1 MIRIGVVGY
10 GYWGPNIVRNF
21 SRLTNATV
29 AWVCDVNPKTLKEIP
44 LIYPT
49 IKTTNR
55 YKDLLEDPSLDAVV
69 IVTPTST
76 HLPLARLALLSGKH
90 VLVEKPMTT
99 TAREARVLVNLAK
112 RKKRI
117 LMVDH
122 TFIYT
127 PAIRK
132 LKAIIKSKQLG
143 DIYYIDSV
151 RTNLGILQ
159 KDANV
164 VYDLATHDFSIMDY
178 LFHQMPKTISATGIT
193 QKDLKQE
200 TVAHIGS
207 TYKNG
212 LFVHCH
218 VNWLSPIKIRRM
230 MFIGTKKM
238 LTYDDI
244 EPSEKLKI
252 YDKGVSFIKD
262 PKQSY
267 QLRIG
272 YRSGSAVVP
281 NIPLEEGLYGMA
293 QEFIRAIRLKR
304 PPVTDG
310 SMGLRVV
317 TCLETATKSLRAKG
331 KPVTV
336 KKL

>member
-29 AWVCDVNPKTLKEIP
+29 AWVCDVVPKTLREIP

-49 IKTTNR
+49 IKTTNT
-55 YKDLLEDPSLDAVV
+55 YQDLLTDPSLDAVV
-69 IVTPTST
+69 IVTPTHT
-76 HLPLARLALLSGKH
+76 HRDLARRAILAGKH

-99 TAREARVLVNLAK
+99 TAREARDLVNLAK

-127 PAIRK
+127 PAIRM
-132 LKAIIKSKQLG
+132 LKKIITSSQLG
-143 DIYYIDSV
+143 DVYYIDSV
-151 RTNLGILQ
+151 RTNLGIVQ
-159 KDANV
+159 KDTNV

-178 LFHQMPKTISATGIT
+178 LFRRTPKTITATGIT
-193 QKDLKQE
+193 HKDLKQE
-200 TVAHIGS
+200 TVAYIGAAYS
-207 TYKNG
+207 DN
-212 LFVHCH
+212 LFFHCH
-218 VNWLSPIKIRRM
+218 VSWLSPIKIRRM
-230 MFIGTKKM
+230 IFVGTKKM

-244 EPSEKLKI
+244 EPSEKLKM
-252 YDKGVSFIKD
+252 YDKGVSLVKD

-272 YRSGSAVVP
+272 YRTGNAVVP
-281 NIPLEEGLYGMA
+281 NIPIEEGLYGMA
-293 QEFIRAIRLKR
+293 EEFIRAIRLHKQ
-304 PPVTDG
+304 PATDG
-310 SMGLRVV
+310 SMGFRVV
-317 TCLETATKSLRAKG
+317 TCIEAATKSLRSGG
-331 KPVTV
+331 KQITV
-336 KKL
+336 